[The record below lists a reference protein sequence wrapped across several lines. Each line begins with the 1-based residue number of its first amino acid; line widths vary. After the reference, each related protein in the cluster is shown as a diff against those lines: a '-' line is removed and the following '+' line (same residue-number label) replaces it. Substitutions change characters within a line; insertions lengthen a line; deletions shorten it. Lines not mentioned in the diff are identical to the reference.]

1 MLLFNTLPVFTISP
15 LLNSSC
21 FFMHRVSSVGAYYI
35 TRSKSII
42 FFVVGKKKLC
52 FDQFRHLLTLRI
64 NTRNAIYLINL
75 LLCVLLV
82 VN

>member
-1 MLLFNTLPVFTISP
+1 
-15 LLNSSC
+15 
-21 FFMHRVSSVGAYYI
+21 MHRVSSVGAYYI

-82 VN
+82 VNWISGFRGIDFLKQCFADYIFN